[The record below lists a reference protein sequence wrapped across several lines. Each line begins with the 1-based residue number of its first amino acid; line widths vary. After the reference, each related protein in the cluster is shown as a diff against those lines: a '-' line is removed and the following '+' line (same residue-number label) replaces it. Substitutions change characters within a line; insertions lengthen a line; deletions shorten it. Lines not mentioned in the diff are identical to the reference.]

1 MSQRLTFRCSG
12 APSHHMLIA
21 ATNISRHHSQNNAM
35 FSFAVASRYPFWQFE
50 LGILDGF
57 DTDLA
62 GLFVDNTPISWH
74 MFLLSLECNR
84 HRFILMRHLCTLLLQ
99 LDTTK
104 YFITNKKGRSTKACI
119 TRTENYLNSAL
130 LCCGYSCL

>member
-21 ATNISRHHSQNNAM
+21 ATNIGRHYSQNNAM

-104 YFITNKKGRSTKACI
+104 YFIQRNGLRKHALRGQRI
-119 TRTENYLNSAL
+119 TPTTRYCFAAIVVFDA
-130 LCCGYSCL
+130 